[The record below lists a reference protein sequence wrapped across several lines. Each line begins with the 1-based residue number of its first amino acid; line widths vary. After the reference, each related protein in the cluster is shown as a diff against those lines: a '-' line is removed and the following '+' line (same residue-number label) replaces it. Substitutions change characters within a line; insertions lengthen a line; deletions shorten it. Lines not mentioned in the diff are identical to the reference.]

1 MAKTNSDT
9 YYETIN
15 ESGVVILCP
24 MAVSKGPNFE
34 DCVEEDVVRRYSGNI
49 DADTAFLK
57 GN

>member
-9 YYETIN
+9 YYETKN
-15 ESGVVILCP
+15 ENGAVVLCP
-24 MAVSKGPNFE
+24 MAVSNRPNFE